1 MGLEFPTF
9 LYTMHCIGMHP
20 PTFPQ
25 SKSPN
30 HLKHS
35 QPTPKLLSRPR
46 HKQDNA
52 HEREALLEISQ
63 EEEVSLSGDGVG
75 GGGGSGG
82 GDVGQGGDVVGAAAK
97 ELCPGLVGPE
107 EFAAMFWAV
116 ILLLLLLLLLPR
128 EGGSGLGR
136 KRRCCVCACFQ
147 AGNRAGF
154 VGHLGDEAGVEA

>member
-35 QPTPKLLSRPR
+35 QPAPKLLSRPR

-63 EEEVSLSGDGVG
+63 EEDVSLSAGGVG
-75 GGGGSGG
+75 GGGG
-82 GDVGQGGDVVGAAAK
+82 GDVGQSGDMVGAAAE

-116 ILLLLLLLLLPR
+116 TLLLLLPR
-128 EGGSGLGR
+128 EDGSGLGR

-154 VGHLGDEAGVEA
+154 VGHLGDEVGVEA